1 MYDIFLSYATKDRER
16 VQPLFEALT
25 KQSWTVFWDHLSIR
39 VGKNWSVELEQAI
52 NASRCVVVVWSE
64 HSIKSEYVREE
75 ANFAKRRGV
84 LLPICLDKV
93 EPPFGFTLRQATDF
107 SQWNQK
113 ADHPAFIRLATEIYA
128 LLNTGQTS
136 PPFVLVLAPK
146 AKLRWPLYA
155 GVSLVALAAAGG
167 YQFLPKLDQ
176 ALEQRQ
182 AKLLN
187 HEPSAKPESITDQPK
202 LSGSQLPYGI
212 EMVDIVPA
220 GQTGKFM
227 MGCDPKRDEVE
238 GGCQDHEKP
247 PHPVTL
253 QPYQL
258 SKTEVTVGQFRAF
271 VDATG
276 YRTTAETKGS
286 CWSSSGA
293 SWVEVQGGYWR
304 NPDITQDHRHPVTC
318 ISWVDAQAY
327 LKWLYQIVKQEKP
340 FRLPTEA
347 EWEYAARGGTKT
359 AYSWGDAI
367 GVSQANCNNTS
378 CKDNYVYTAPVGSFP
393 PNLYGLQDMH
403 GNVCEWV
410 EDLYYESY
418 HQSITKKSSVS
429 RVLRGGAW
437 DDIAKNLRLVSRQH
451 NDPNHAHLNIYGF
464 RIALSQ

>member
-25 KQSWTVFWDHLSIR
+25 KQGWTVFWDHLSIR

-52 NASRCVVVVWSE
+52 NASRCVVVAWSE

-136 PPFVLVLAPK
+136 PPFVLVLVPK

-182 AKLLN
+182 AELLN
-187 HEPSAKPESITDQPK
+187 HEPSAKTESITDQPK

-227 MGCDPKRDEVE
+227 MGCDPQHDEVE

-247 PHPVTL
+247 LHPVTL

-276 YRTTAETKGS
+276 RK
-286 CWSSSGA
+286 SGA
-293 SWVEVQGGYWR
+293 DQCSWDNFTSRKENNQPAV
-304 NPDITQDHRHPVTC
+304 C
-318 ISWVDAQAY
+318 ISWDDAQDY
-327 LKWLYQIVKQEKP
+327 IKWLNEMVKPTTP

-347 EWEYAARGGTKT
+347 EWEYAARSNGDT
-359 AYSWGDAI
+359 AYSWGSTI
-367 GVSQANCNNTS
+367 GESRANC
-378 CKDNYVYTAPVGSFP
+378 VYKACQDLYEEASPVGSFSA
-393 PNLYGLQDMH
+393 NLFGLHDMH
-403 GNVCEWV
+403 GNVWEWV
-410 EDLYYESY
+410 QDWYVDYDKV
-418 HQSITKKSSVS
+418 ITTDNPQGAKSRDAKIV
-429 RVLRGGAW
+429 RGGSWVSEAS
-437 DDIAKNLRLVSRQH
+437 DLRSSARSSRH
-451 NDPNHAHLNIYGF
+451 PSDPLGNVGF
-464 RIALSQ
+464 RIASGQ